1 MGETGRRTVLAL
13 SAGGVA
19 ALVGCQ
25 VYGPPD
31 QAAPPAAPA
40 PSPVGPGTTGA
51 TTGATGGAT
60 TAATGGAT
68 PEPASDAPE
77 PAVGTPLVE
86 AADVAVGGGVILA
99 DQNLVVTQPAQGEF
113 RAFSATCTHQG
124 CQVSDVAD
132 GTIIC
137 NCHQSRFAITD
148 GSVVAGPAG
157 GPLPETE
164 VVVEG
169 GTVGLP

>member
-1 MGETGRRTVLAL
+1 MGETGRRSVLAL
-13 SAGGVA
+13 SAGSVA

-31 QAAPPAAPA
+31 RAAPPDVPA
-40 PSPVGPGTTGA
+40 TSPTDPGTPGA
-51 TTGATGGAT
+51 TAG
-60 TAATGGAT
+60 ATGGAT
-68 PEPASDAPE
+68 PESAAPASPDAPG

-99 DQNLVVTQPAQGEF
+99 EANLVVTQPAQGEF

-124 CQVSDVAD
+124 CLVSEVAD
-132 GTIIC
+132 GTINC
-137 NCHQSRFAITD
+137 NCHRSRFAIAD

-164 VVVEG
+164 VIVDG